1 MPVSTVSIPVGQ
13 WFADDAGRWWFDSGS
28 FALDFAYTGAID
40 APAATPEGLHS
51 PDDLTAWMRE
61 RFPVAVGAARSRDL
75 FDAVAL
81 REAIARLA
89 AAAGRDEPFR
99 TSDVDLVNLYAA
111 TPDIPP
117 TLAGGSRQAG
127 RSVQTVAQALSTIA
141 RDAVDCFSAGNVGR
155 IRTCDGDCGLLYLDT
170 SRAGTRRWCSM
181 QRCGNRAKVR
191 AHRARKSALR
201 AA

>member
-28 FALDFAYTGAID
+28 FALDFAYTGGID
-40 APAATPEGLHS
+40 APAATSERLHS

-89 AAAGRDEPFR
+89 AAASRDEQFR

-141 RDAVDCFSAGNVGR
+141 RDAVDCFSAANVGR

>member
-28 FALDFAYTGAID
+28 FALDFAYTGALPASA
-40 APAATPEGLHS
+40 APERLHS
-51 PDDLTAWMRE
+51 PDDLTAWMRD
-61 RFPVAVGAARSRDL
+61 RFPVSVGAARSRDL
-75 FDAVAL
+75 FDSVSL

-89 AAAGRDEPFR
+89 TAASRDEPFR
-99 TSDVDLVNLYAA
+99 AADVDLVNLYAA

-127 RSVQTVAQALSTIA
+127 RSVQTVGQALSTIA
-141 RDAVDCFSAGNVGR
+141 RDAVDCFGPANTGR
-155 IRTCDGDCGLLYLDT
+155 IRVCDGDCGLLYLDT
-170 SRAGTRRWCSM
+170 SRAGSRRWCSM

-201 AA
+201 AAA